1 MAQITKLI
9 MILSLVLLTPIG
21 FVNANTNQ
29 YGSKYDEKLPLK
41 SISYLFETAEINGKT
56 FSFQGVITSQ
66 CQGDA
71 CWLKLKDST
80 GEVLVDLKPYDF
92 RVPLGLVGKN
102 VKMNGRA
109 NTLGEGIQIDAIS
122 IIIE

>member
-1 MAQITKLI
+1 MARITKLI
-9 MILSLVLLTPIG
+9 MILTLVLLTPIG

-41 SISYLFETAEINGKT
+41 SISYLFETADINRKVY
-56 FSFQGVITSQ
+56 SFQGVITSQ

-71 CWLKLKDST
+71 CWFKLKDST

-122 IIIE
+122 IIVE